1 MALAAIDFR
10 AATEERPAAGVVG
23 GAPNL
28 ILRAEGGAVLVAA
41 AWGFAV
47 TGESWWLFA
56 LLFLAPDLAMLGY
69 LSGSRLG
76 AAAYNAAHTYLL
88 PLTLLAAGQLAG
100 APLLTSLGLIAAAHI
115 GFDRMLGFGLK
126 YARGFKATH
135 LSAEPRA

>member
-1 MALAAIDFR
+1 
-10 AATEERPAAGVVG
+10 
-23 GAPNL
+23 
-28 ILRAEGGAVLVAA
+28 
-41 AWGFAV
+41 
-47 TGESWWLFA
+47 
-56 LLFLAPDLAMLGY
+56 MLGY